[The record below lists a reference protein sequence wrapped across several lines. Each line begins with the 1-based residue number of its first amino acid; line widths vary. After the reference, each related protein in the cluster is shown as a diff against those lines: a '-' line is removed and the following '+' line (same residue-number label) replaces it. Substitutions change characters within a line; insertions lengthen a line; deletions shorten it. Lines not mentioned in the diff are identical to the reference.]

1 MPSHALHLH
10 PLPIHVPLQFES
22 EFMLEIEI
30 QAQRN
35 AESYRE
41 LATSVA
47 FLSSHSTF
55 YMCVWVL
62 AYPLMCLSTTQLIT
76 QSIPDLVN
84 YWDVWRS
91 GDSVTSHRH
100 VTLFLSYQV
109 TDGLLLCKRPAG
121 RLMGN
126 TW

>member
-1 MPSHALHLH
+1 MYICVFVSSTTTGVPSHALLHLH
-10 PLPIHVPLQFES
+10 PFPIHVPLPFES

-91 GDSVTSHRH
+91 GDSPR
-100 VTLFLSYQV
+100 
-109 TDGLLLCKRPAG
+109 
-121 RLMGN
+121 
-126 TW
+126 